1 MIDEPRS
8 GWYAAVVHLFVVH
21 PSVPRRSGV
30 VMFLFQ
36 SRNDS
41 DLSPRSAGRS
51 DRRGPGSKGTPT
63 TSVMW
68 HLYFWPLVRM
78 NVSLCLKAWS
88 GFFFGLLQ
96 QHDSNWNLEPSRAP
110 SSSSSRVSNQRGSS
124 PRNGPTESLTAA
136 MRCQAR
142 QQTICEMKFQG
153 NPSFAQL
160 ADRRP
165 AAPFL

>member
-1 MIDEPRS
+1 MCLCVS
-8 GWYAAVVHLFVVH
+8 K
-21 PSVPRRSGV
+21 
-30 VMFLFQ
+30 
-36 SRNDS
+36 
-41 DLSPRSAGRS
+41 
-51 DRRGPGSKGTPT
+51 RGP
-63 TSVMW
+63 V
-68 HLYFWPLVRM
+68 
-78 NVSLCLKAWS
+78 
-88 GFFFGLLQ
+88 FFFGLLQ

-165 AAPFL
+165 AALSSPVSPVCLVGSCRVVINRRVRTLPKSAPFMGPSSLVDTSHSGMQSADGLKIFQVSQNQKKYSCYESNPSVRGSAQ